1 MITGEY
7 RQYPEG
13 TPLRDILQ
21 NVYWAHPVPECMA
34 YAESGA
40 RPCGIPVPVEET
52 YAEPWYY
59 FEKRQ
64 TSADIRSD
72 FPILARRVNGHPLVW
87 LDNAATTQK
96 PKCVMDAL
104 ADYYSRCNSNV
115 HRGAHTLAREATAA
129 YEEARAKVG
138 ALIGAT
144 DRSEVVFVRGATEA
158 INLVAAS
165 WGGAHIREGD
175 EIVLTEMEHHSN
187 IVPWQLLAQMTGAV
201 LRVAPILSSGD
212 VDLAAFERLFTPRT
226 RIAAFTHVS
235 NVLGTVNPVRLMC
248 ATAHRYGALALVDG
262 AQSAA
267 HLPVDVKSMDADFYV
282 LSGHKM
288 YGPTGIGVLYAK
300 KELLEAMPPYQG
312 GGGMIDS
319 VTFEYTRFHKSP
331 EKFEA
336 GTGNI
341 ADAVGLGAAADYL
354 RSIGLERIR
363 RHEQELTKRM
373 VEGLSRIRGVRLI
386 GTPREKAGVVTFL
399 VDGMEPEHVAQRLDA
414 LGIAIR
420 SGHHCAQPALRHYGL
435 ASAARASLGVYNTAD
450 DVDAL
455 VNAVASLANRQY
467 GG

>member
-21 NVYWAHPVPECMA
+21 NVYWARPVPECMA
-34 YAESGA
+34 YVEPGA
-40 RPCGIPVPVEET
+40 RPCGIPVPVEEI

-64 TSADIRSD
+64 ASADIRSD

-175 EIVLTEMEHHSN
+175 EIILTEMEHHSN

-201 LRVAPILSSGD
+201 LRVAPILNSGD

-235 NVLGTVNPVRLMC
+235 NVLGTINPVRLMC

-267 HLPVDVKSMDADFYV
+267 HLPVDVKAMDADFYV

-319 VTFEYTRFHKSP
+319 VTFEYTRFQKSP

-336 GTGNI
+336 GTGSI

-363 RHEQELTKRM
+363 RHEQELTQRM

-386 GTPREKAGVVTFL
+386 GMPREKAGVVTFL
-399 VDGMEPEHVAQRLDA
+399 VDGMEPERVAQRLDA
-414 LGIAIR
+414 QGIAIR
-420 SGHHCAQPALRHYGL
+420 SGHHCAQPTLRHYGL
-435 ASAARASLGVYNTAD
+435 ASAVRASLGVYNTAD

-455 VNAVASLANRQY
+455 VNAVASLANRQ
-467 GG
+467 